1 MAGWAVE
8 SAITG
13 VAGSFSSRV
22 RAARARL
29 EKDPATPVI
38 ALSTAHPA
46 KFPEAIERAIGLRVE
61 PPPRLAPVLEGRER
75 VARMKKDAET
85 VKRFIL
91 DHARAARVDA
101 GA

>member
-1 MAGWAVE
+1 M
-8 SAITG
+8 
-13 VAGSFSSRV
+13 
-22 RAARARL
+22 
-29 EKDPATPVI
+29 I

-46 KFPEAIERAIGLRVE
+46 KFPDAIERAIGLRVE
-61 PPPRLAPVLEGRER
+61 PPPRLAPVLQRKER
-75 VARMKKDAET
+75 IARVTKDAES